1 MEYGLVWRIYKHLKK
16 GKTRKFKNKKAK
28 RKKGGKKTRRRR

>member
-1 MEYGLVWRIYKHLKK
+1 MSYGLVWRIYKHLKK
-16 GKTRKFKNKKAK
+16 GKTRKVKKKNAK